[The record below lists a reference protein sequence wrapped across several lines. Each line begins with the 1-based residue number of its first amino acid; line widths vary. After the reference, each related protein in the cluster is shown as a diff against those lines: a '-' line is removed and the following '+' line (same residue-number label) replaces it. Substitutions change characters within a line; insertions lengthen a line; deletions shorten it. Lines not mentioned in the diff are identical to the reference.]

1 MPDAPTPDDLA
12 AIRARHRPAETEGR
26 CAYQGCSHCGQSW
39 PCDAARLLA
48 ALDAETALWRAAE
61 DDLAAMTARA
71 AAAEVRLP
79 TKAGGTM
86 VVTAVELWASH
97 RQARDL
103 YERAQ
108 FWAAGWRR
116 SAHAR
121 RDALAEPLARARWEA
136 DHWRRRTGAAEES
149 LLALRAEHDAWLARA
164 AHAGLYPA
172 EVAAVV
178 ADARRAVAGADYR
191 FPLADLRA
199 ALVALDVA
207 QEGS

>member
-103 YERAQ
+103 YERAR

-116 SAHAR
+116 AAYDH
-121 RDALAEPLARARWEA
+121 RDRADVALDAGARADERL
-136 DHWRRRTGAAEES
+136 AA
-149 LLALRAEHDAWLARA
+149 LQAEHDAWLARA
-164 AHAGLYPA
+164 GVAGMYPD

-178 ADARRAVAGADYR
+178 QAARALVRQAGWLDRSTVLGLHALVDA
-191 FPLADLRA
+191 LA
-199 ALVALDVA
+199 ALDAATKGEDD
-207 QEGS
+207 GD

>member
-103 YERAQ
+103 YERAR

-116 SAHAR
+116 AAYDFR
-121 RDALAEPLARARWEA
+121 DRADLAFDALEQLERQQARLCDRLDLA
-136 DHWRRRTGAAEES
+136 
-149 LLALRAEHDAWLARA
+149 
-164 AHAGLYPA
+164 
-172 EVAAVV
+172 AAVV
-178 ADARRAVAGADYR
+178 AAA
-191 FPLADLRA
+191 RA
-199 ALVALDVA
+199 AEPHVVWREAREALRDALGALDDA
-207 QEGS
+207 TQQG